1 MSLKRKLCADVER
14 SPGCLLNYLK
24 QAEKSVH
31 NILLLSFPERS
42 HKKLVTVFTT
52 ARGCCWEREADGAF
66 TLKKNTYNL
75 SLYII

>member
-1 MSLKRKLCADVER
+1 MSLKRKLCVDVER

-42 HKKLVTVFTT
+42 HKKLVTVFTM

-66 TLKKNTYNL
+66 TLKKKIHIIF
-75 SLYII
+75 LYI